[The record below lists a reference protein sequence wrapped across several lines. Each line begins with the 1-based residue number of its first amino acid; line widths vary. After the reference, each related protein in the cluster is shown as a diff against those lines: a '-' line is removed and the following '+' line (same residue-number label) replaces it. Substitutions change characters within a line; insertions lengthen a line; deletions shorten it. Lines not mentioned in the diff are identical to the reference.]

1 MILKIYILECQCISD
16 KEQKK
21 QRRNTP
27 ISFISRAVLDSCY
40 LYEYLVDKMK
50 RGSVIIARFLGK
62 AKDGKEDKRDIN
74 YDPSIQLHTLFSIN

>member
-1 MILKIYILECQCISD
+1 
-16 KEQKK
+16 
-21 QRRNTP
+21 
-27 ISFISRAVLDSCY
+27 
-40 LYEYLVDKMK
+40 MK